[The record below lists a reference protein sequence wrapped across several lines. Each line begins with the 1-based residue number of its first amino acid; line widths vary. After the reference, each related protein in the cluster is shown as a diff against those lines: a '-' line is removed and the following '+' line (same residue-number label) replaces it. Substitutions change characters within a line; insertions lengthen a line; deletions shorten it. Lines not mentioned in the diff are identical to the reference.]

1 MRVNVEADI
10 AFTLALTEPFVLMD
24 IQLPGTDG
32 LTATRTLR
40 SNDQTANIPALA
52 LITHAMRGDESRIID
67 AGCDGYVANPIGDNN
82 FLSEVDRL
90 LARCTRSSGR

>member
-24 IQLPGTDG
+24 IQLPSTDG

-40 SNDQTANIPALA
+40 SNDQTVNIPVLA
-52 LITHAMRGDESRIID
+52 LTTHAMRGDESRIID

-90 LARCTRSSGR
+90 LARCTRSSGW